1 MTKLIVTRAA
11 EWNNKAREFGI
22 YLNEKKIGTIAD
34 GETKEFEIKP
44 GNHKING
51 KVDWCKSPIL
61 EFDITEKESKEFQ
74 IAGYKHGQLIMRI
87 SLAII
92 LVYFLLKHIF
102 EIEWGFLIYF
112 VAIGL
117 LFNLFYITFGKNRY
131 LRLIALS

>member
-11 EWNNKAREFGI
+11 EWNNKARKFGI

-51 KVDWCKSPIL
+51 KVDWCKSPML
-61 EFDITEKESKEFQ
+61 EFDITANESKEIQ

-131 LRLIALS
+131 LRLLELS

>member
-1 MTKLIVTRAA
+1 MTKLIVTRAE
-11 EWNNKAREFGI
+11 EWNNKAREYGL

-44 GNHKING
+44 GSHKING
-51 KVDWCKSPIL
+51 KVDWCKSPVL
-61 EFDITEKESKEFQ
+61 EFDVSANESKEIK

-92 LVYFLLKHIF
+92 LAYFLLKHIF

-112 VAIGL
+112 VSIGL
-117 LFNLFYITFGKNRY
+117 LFNLFYLTFGKNRY
-131 LRLIALS
+131 LRLIVLT

>member
-1 MTKLIVTRAA
+1 M
-11 EWNNKAREFGI
+11 
-22 YLNEKKIGTIAD
+22 
-34 GETKEFEIKP
+34 
-44 GNHKING
+44 
-51 KVDWCKSPIL
+51 
-61 EFDITEKESKEFQ
+61 EFDITANESKEIK